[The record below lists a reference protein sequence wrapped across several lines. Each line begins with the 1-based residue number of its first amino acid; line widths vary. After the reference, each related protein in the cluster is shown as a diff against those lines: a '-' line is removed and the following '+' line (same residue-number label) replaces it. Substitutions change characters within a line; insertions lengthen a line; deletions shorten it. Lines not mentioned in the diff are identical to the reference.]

1 MQEVCYEQQFKRK
14 LMQLQTRE
22 VNESYV
28 EVLTDDIEIK
38 IILTNFLSAYVEG
51 YRFTPKFKCGAWD
64 GKKNFYILTMNGM
77 LVPKGL
83 ILHLKKAMLKNDID
97 IQYKN
102 LSEYMNI
109 THAEF
114 YEFISKLDLP
124 FPPYDYQVDACVT
137 FINKGRITAQMATG
151 AGKSLVIYMLAMFF
165 KANDMKSLV
174 IVPSV
179 SLVNQIRSDFDEY
192 NFKEPDLVHTMMAG
206 IEKHFDCP
214 ISISTWQSLYNS
226 PDLFSE
232 IDVIMVDEA
241 HNAKSEVFDT
251 IILPAAVNC
260 KYRLG
265 VSGTI
270 SDLTF
275 ADRMSLI
282 GSLGS
287 NVKIINAQGLIER
300 GLATPVQI
308 NCLFFNYSDDD
319 KKLMKNLDYQKEI
332 KMLEG
337 HYRRNNMIAKMTNK
351 IAKSGNTIL
360 LFNTINHGKWLMELI
375 LKDRFGIEDVV
386 LLDKTTPNAIKALI
400 KDGQFPM
407 KVFTNTELDDKQ
419 RASIL
424 KTLAKEGLDKSILD
438 RFDCLEKYDTYMIYG
453 AIEGDERER
462 IRKLLEEKEDAII
475 VGNYQTMSTGINI
488 KRLHNI
494 ILAAPTKSSIR
505 IRQSI
510 GRGLRLYK
518 GKEIIKIWDI
528 TDDFSTKTKSGKT
541 TNENHSLKHFK
552 NRMNVYLEDGFPVT
566 EKEVKIS

>member
-1 MQEVCYEQQFKRK
+1 LILKARD
-14 LMQLQTRE
+14 

-28 EVLTDDIEIK
+28 EIITDDIEIK
-38 IILTNFLSAYVEG
+38 ITLTNFLSAYVEG
-51 YRFTPKFKCGAWD
+51 YRFTPAFKCGAWD
-64 GKKNFYILTMNGM
+64 GKKKFYGFTNDGLLI
-77 LVPKGL
+77 PKGL
-83 ILHLKKAMLKNDID
+83 ILHLKKAMLKEDIE
-97 IQYKN
+97 IQYEN
-102 LSEYMNI
+102 SSEYMKI
-109 THAEF
+109 THNEF
-114 YEFISKLDLP
+114 NEFISSLELP
-124 FPPYDYQVDACVT
+124 FPPYDYQIDACVT
-137 FINKGRITAQMATG
+137 FINRGRITAQLATG
-151 AGKSLVIYMLAMFF
+151 AGKSLVIYMLSMFF
-165 KANDMKSLV
+165 KSKNMKTLV

-179 SLVNQIRSDFDEY
+179 SLVKQIRSDFDEY
-192 NFKEPDLVHTMMAG
+192 NFKEPDIVHTMMAG

-232 IDVIMVDEA
+232 IDVIIVDEA
-241 HNAKSEVFDT
+241 HTAKSEVFDT

-282 GSLGS
+282 GSLGT

-308 NCLFFNYSDDD
+308 NCLFFNYSDED
-319 KKLMKNLDYQKEI
+319 KKIMKNLDYQKEI

-337 HYRRNNMIAKMTNK
+337 HYRRNNIIAKMTNK

-360 LFNTINHGKWLMELI
+360 LFNTINHGKWLMELL
-375 LKDRFGIEDVV
+375 LKDRFGIEGIV
-386 LLDKTTPNAIKALI
+386 LLDKTTPKSVKELI
-400 KDGQFPM
+400 KNDVFPT
-407 KVFTNTELDDKQ
+407 KVFTNTKLDDKQ
-419 RASIL
+419 RSSIIR
-424 KTLAKEGLDKSILD
+424 TLEKEGFDKNIMD
-438 RFDCLEKYDTYMIYG
+438 RFDCLENYDIYMIYG

-462 IRKLLEEKEDAII
+462 IRKLLDEKEDAII
-475 VGNYQTMSTGINI
+475 VGNYATMSTGINI

-494 ILAAPTKSSIR
+494 ILGAPTKSSIR

-510 GRGLRLYK
+510 GRGLRLYE

-528 TDDFSTKTKSGKT
+528 TDDFSTKTKTGKT

-552 NRMNVYLEDGFPVT
+552 NRMNVYLEDEFPIT